1 MATKKLF
8 ETAHANGLAQYL
20 ITGSGKIF
28 LKNTTTVVEGTTT
41 GDDEDGGNSGSSE
54 HLTGDVGGG
63 QAISITKLHWSGGTT
78 IEDSAALSFTLDGNG
93 AWSQFNGW
101 TPVDVTGN
109 LIITG
114 TGTLFIEVKK
124 VKGYEIRTDYHA

>member
-8 ETAHANGLAQYL
+8 ETAHANGVAQYL

-28 LKNTTTVVEGTTT
+28 LKATSSGA
-41 GDDEDGGNSGSSE
+41 DEDGDGNAGSTQ
-54 HLTGDVGGG
+54 HLTGDVGDGHT
-63 QAISITKLHWSGGTT
+63 ISITKLHWSDGTT
-78 IEDSAALSFTLDGNG
+78 ITDAGTGGVDFTLDGNG

-101 TPVDVTGN
+101 TPVDVTGT
-109 LIITG
+109 LTIAA

-124 VKGYEIRTDYHA
+124 GKGYN

>member
-28 LKNTTTVVEGTTT
+28 LKATSGA
-41 GDDEDGGNSGSSE
+41 DEDGGATSSSE
-54 HLTGDVGGG
+54 HLTGDEGDG
-63 QAISITKLHWSGGTT
+63 QAISITKLHWSGGTKIT
-78 IEDSAALSFTLDGNG
+78 DSAAPALTFSLAGNG

-101 TPVDVTGN
+101 TPVDVTGT
-109 LIITG
+109 LTITE

>member
-1 MATKKLF
+1 MSTKKLF

-28 LKNTTTVVEGTTT
+28 LKATSGA
-41 GDDEDGGNSGSSE
+41 DEDGGATSSSE
-54 HLTGDVGGG
+54 HLTGDEGDG
-63 QAISITKLHWSGGTT
+63 QAISITKLHWSGKTT
-78 IEDSAALSFTLDGNG
+78 IVDSDALTFTLNGNG

-101 TPVDVTGN
+101 TPVDVTGT
-109 LIITG
+109 LTITE

-124 VKGYEIRTDYHA
+124 GKGYN